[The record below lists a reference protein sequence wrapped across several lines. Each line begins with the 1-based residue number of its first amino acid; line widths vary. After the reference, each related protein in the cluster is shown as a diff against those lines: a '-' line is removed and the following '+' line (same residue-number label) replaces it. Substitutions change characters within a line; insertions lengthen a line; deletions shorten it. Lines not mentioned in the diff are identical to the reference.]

1 MLRAL
6 TAWRRVKIARW
17 IPKLSLSALVRVGIG
32 LALVACLLVDAAGW
46 IEVRALTQLE
56 RWAYDARVRLF
67 LPRTRDPHIVIVD
80 IDEKSLGAE
89 GHWPW
94 GRDKLALM
102 LHQLFAR
109 YKVRVV
115 GFDMAFPEADSNSS
129 LPVLEAAA
137 DGELRDNAQFRG
149 FLQRMRPSLD
159 NDRRFAEEMQKDLV
173 VLGFLVS
180 AHGERSGVLPRPA
193 FATSALANAEY
204 HYFTAPGYS
213 ANIAPLQQAAA
224 AAGHLYQALD
234 PDGVTR
240 SVPMFMQVG
249 NGFFEAM
256 SLAVLRVYLGN
267 APLKL
272 ETTIVD
278 SGGRKLGW
286 MRFVQVGDAVRI
298 PLDETMAALVPYRGE
313 DSFRYVSATDV
324 IRGTLGIDELKD
336 RIAIVGTSARGL
348 VDVRATPTREDLP
361 GVEIHASL
369 ISGALDDAM
378 KSRPAETLAI
388 GVLTILLVGIPL
400 AVLLPR
406 LSALAATLATA
417 VMLAIL
423 LGVNAWAWQARN
435 LVLPLAGSLVM
446 LTGLYFLAVVWGFF
460 AETRHRQLMTN
471 LFGTYVPKEIVAE
484 MAEHPDEYSMHG
496 QNRDMT
502 VLFADIRDFTSIAE
516 TRTPQDLKDMINTY
530 FTRMTVCIQDKR
542 GTVDKYIGD
551 AIMAF
556 WGAPVRD
563 NDHARRALE
572 CGLAMQ
578 KALRE
583 LDPLFAK
590 KGWPSL
596 RIGVGINCGTMSVGD
611 MGSDFRRSYT
621 VMGDAVNLASR
632 LEGLT
637 KEYGVGVLVSENIAR
652 AVQDFVYREVD
663 KVRVKGKQ
671 QGVTIFEPIG
681 AQDEVSGDTLA
692 EIARFHRALAHFRAQ
707 RWDAA
712 EALLTELVA
721 AAPAVKLYRL
731 YRERIAHFRAS
742 PPGADW
748 DAVFGVTTH

>member
-1 MLRAL
+1 VV
-6 TAWRRVKIARW
+6 TIARW
-17 IPKLSLSALVRVGIG
+17 IPKFSLSTLVRVGIG
-32 LALVACLLVDAAGW
+32 LALVACVLVDAAGW
-46 IEVRALTQLE
+46 IEVRALAQLE
-56 RWAYDARVRLF
+56 LWAYDARVRLF
-67 LPRTRDPHIVIVD
+67 LPRTRDPRIVIVD
-80 IDEKSLGAE
+80 IDERSLGAE

-109 YKVRVV
+109 YRVRVV
-115 GFDMAFPEADSNSS
+115 GFDVAFSETGANSG

-137 DGELRDNAQFRG
+137 AGELRDNAPFQA
-149 FLQRMRPSLD
+149 FLQRVRPSLD
-159 NDRRFAEEMQKDLV
+159 YDRRFAEEIQKDPV

-180 AHGERSGVLPRPA
+180 AQGQRSGVLPRPA
-193 FATSALANAEY
+193 FAATALANAEY
-204 HYFTAPGYS
+204 RYFSAHGYS
-213 ANIAPLQQAAA
+213 GNIAPLQAVAT

-249 NGFFEAM
+249 DGFFEAM

-267 APLKL
+267 APIKL

-278 SGGRKLGW
+278 SGGRKEGW

-298 PLDETMAALVPYRGE
+298 PLDERMAALVPYRGE
-313 DSFRYVSATDV
+313 GSYRYVSATDV
-324 IRGTLGIDELKD
+324 IRGTLGADELKD
-336 RIAIVGTSARGL
+336 RIVIVGTSAPGL

-361 GVEIHASL
+361 GAEIHASL
-369 ISGALDDAM
+369 ISGALDNAM

-388 GVLTILLVGIPL
+388 AVLTILLVGVPL

-417 VMLAIL
+417 VVLALL

-435 LVLPLAGSLVM
+435 LVLPLAGPLVM
-446 LTGLYFLAVVWGFF
+446 LAGLYFLDVVWGFF

-484 MAEHPDEYSMHG
+484 MAEHPDEYSMRG
-496 QNRDMT
+496 QSLDMT

-516 TRTPQDLKDMINTY
+516 TRTPQDLKDLINTY
-530 FTRMTVCIQDKR
+530 FTRMTTCIQDKR

-563 NDHARRALE
+563 ADHARRALE

-578 KALRE
+578 KTLRE
-583 LDPLFAK
+583 LDPLFAEK
-590 KGWPSL
+590 RWPML
-596 RIGVGINCGTMSVGD
+596 RIGVGLNCGTMSVGD
-611 MGSDFRRSYT
+611 MGSHFRRSYT

-632 LEGLT
+632 LEDLT
-637 KEYGVGVLVSENIAR
+637 KEYGVGVLVSENVVR

-663 KVRVKGKQ
+663 KVRVKGKRE
-671 QGVTIFEPIG
+671 GVAIFEPIG
-681 AQDEVSGDTLA
+681 EQGAVGGDTLA
-692 EIARFHRALAHFRAQ
+692 EIARFHRALAYFRAQ
-707 RWDAA
+707 RWDEA
-712 EALLTELVA
+712 EALLQQLAA

-731 YRERIAHFRAS
+731 YCDRIVHFRAS

-748 DAVFGVTTH
+748 DGVFGFSTK

>member
-1 MLRAL
+1 
-6 TAWRRVKIARW
+6 VVPIARW

-56 RWAYDARVRLF
+56 RWLYDARVGLF
-67 LPRTRDPHIVIVD
+67 LPRTRDPRIVIVD
-80 IDEKSLGAE
+80 IDEKSLSAE

-102 LHQLFAR
+102 LYQLFAR
-109 YKVRVV
+109 YRVRVV
-115 GFDMAFPEADSNSS
+115 GFDMAFPERDANAG

-137 DGELRDNAQFRG
+137 GGELRDNAQFQA

-159 NDRRFAEEMQKDLV
+159 LDQRFAEEMQKHPV

-180 AHGERSGVLPRPA
+180 AQIERSGVLPRPA
-193 FATSALANAEY
+193 FEDSALANAEY
-204 HYFTAPGYS
+204 HYFSAPGYS
-213 ANIAPLQQAAA
+213 GNIAPLQAAA
-224 AAGHLYQALD
+224 TAAGHLYQALD
-234 PDGVTR
+234 SDGVTR

-249 NGFFEAM
+249 DGFYEAM

-267 APLKL
+267 APIKL
-272 ETTIVD
+272 ETTVVD

-286 MRFVQVGDAVRI
+286 MRFVHIGDTVRI

-313 DSFRYVSATDV
+313 GGFRYVSATDV
-324 IRGTLGIDELKD
+324 IRGTLGADELKD
-336 RIAIVGTSARGL
+336 RIVIVGTSARGL

-369 ISGALDDAM
+369 ISGALDNAM

-388 GVLTILLVGIPL
+388 AVLTVLLVGIPL

-406 LSALAATLATA
+406 LSALQATLAA
-417 VMLAIL
+417 AIVLALL
-423 LGVNAWAWQARN
+423 LGANAWAWQARN
-435 LVLPLAGSLVM
+435 LVLPLAGPLVM
-446 LTGLYFLAVVWGFF
+446 LAGLYFLDVVWGFF

-484 MAEHPDEYSMHG
+484 MAEHPDDYSMHG
-496 QNRDMT
+496 QSLDMT
-502 VLFADIRDFTSIAE
+502 VLFADIRNFTSIAE
-516 TRTPQDLKDMINTY
+516 TRTPQDLKDLINTY
-530 FTRMTVCIQDKR
+530 FTKMTVCIQDKR

-563 NDHARRALE
+563 AQHARRALE
-572 CGLAMQ
+572 CSLAMQ

-590 KGWPSL
+590 KRWPTL
-596 RIGVGINCGTMSVGD
+596 RIGVGLNCGMMSVGD
-611 MGSDFRRSYT
+611 MGSHFRRSYT

-632 LEGLT
+632 LEDLT
-637 KEYGVGVLVSENIAR
+637 KEYGVGVLVSENIVR

-671 QGVTIFEPIG
+671 EGVAIFEPIG
-681 AQDEVSGDTLA
+681 AQGEVGRDTLA
-692 EIARFHRALAHFRAQ
+692 EIACFHQALAHFRGQ
-707 RWDAA
+707 RWDEA
-712 EALLTELVA
+712 EALLAELA
-721 AAPAVKLYRL
+721 AGAPTVKLYRL
-731 YRERIAHFRAS
+731 YRERVTHFRAS

-748 DAVFGVTTH
+748 DGVFGFTAH

>member
-1 MLRAL
+1 MM
-6 TAWRRVKIARW
+6 IAGW
-17 IPKLSLSALVRVGIG
+17 VPKFSLSALVRVAIG
-32 LALVACLLVDAAGW
+32 LALVAYVLVDAAGW
-46 IEVRALTQLE
+46 IEIRALTQLE
-56 RWAYDARVRLF
+56 LWAYDARVRLF
-67 LPRTRDPHIVIVD
+67 LPRTRDPRIVIVD
-80 IDEKSLGAE
+80 IDERSLSAE

-102 LHQLFAR
+102 LHQLFAH
-109 YKVRVV
+109 YGVRVV
-115 GFDMAFPEADSNSS
+115 GFDVAFSETDANSS

-137 DGELRDNAQFRG
+137 AGELRDDAPFQA
-149 FLQRMRPSLD
+149 FLQRIRPSLD
-159 NDRRFAEEMQKDLV
+159 NDRRFAEEMQKEPV

-180 AHGERSGVLPRPA
+180 AQGERSGVLPRPA
-193 FATSALANAEY
+193 FAANALANAEY
-204 HYFTAPGYS
+204 RYFSAHGYS
-213 ANIAPLQQAAA
+213 GNIEPLQAVAT

-249 NGFFEAM
+249 DDFFEAL

-267 APLKL
+267 APIKL

-298 PLDETMAALVPYRGE
+298 PLDETMAVLVPYRSEG
-313 DSFRYVSATDV
+313 SFRYVSATDV
-324 IRGTLGIDELKD
+324 IRGTLGADELKD
-336 RIAIVGTSARGL
+336 RIVIVGTSARGL

-361 GVEIHASL
+361 GAEIHASL
-369 ISGALDDAM
+369 ISGALDNAM

-388 GVLTILLVGIPL
+388 AVLTILLIGIPL

-417 VMLAIL
+417 VVLALL
-423 LGVNAWAWQARN
+423 LGVNAWAWQVRN
-435 LVLPLAGSLVM
+435 LVLPLAGPLVM
-446 LTGLYFLAVVWGFF
+446 LVGLYFLDVVWGFF

-484 MAEHPDEYSMHG
+484 MAEDPDEYSMRG
-496 QNRDMT
+496 QSLEMT
-502 VLFADIRDFTSIAE
+502 VLFADIRNFTSIAE
-516 TRTPQDLKDMINTY
+516 TRTPQDLKDLINTY
-530 FTRMTVCIQDKR
+530 FTRMTLCIQDKR

-556 WGAPVRD
+556 WGAPVRCA
-563 NDHARRALE
+563 DHARRALE

-590 KGWPSL
+590 KRWPTL
-596 RIGVGINCGTMSVGD
+596 RIGVGLNCGTMSVGD
-611 MGSDFRRSYT
+611 MGSLFRRSYT

-632 LEGLT
+632 LEDLT
-637 KEYGVGVLVSENIAR
+637 KEYGVGILVSENIVR

-663 KVRVKGKQ
+663 KVRVKGRQ
-671 QGVTIFEPIG
+671 EGVAIFEPIG
-681 AQDEVSGDTLA
+681 AQGEVGGDTLA
-692 EIARFHRALAHFRAQ
+692 EIARFHQALAHFRAQ
-707 RWDAA
+707 RWDEA
-712 EALLTELVA
+712 EALLNELAA

-748 DAVFGVTTH
+748 DGVFGFSTK

>member
-1 MLRAL
+1 M
-6 TAWRRVKIARW
+6 VSIARW
-17 IPKLSLSALVRVGIG
+17 IPKFSLTALVRVGIG
-32 LALVACLLVDAAGW
+32 LALVACVLVDGAGW

-56 RWAYDARVRLF
+56 LWAYDARVRLF
-67 LPRTRDPHIVIVD
+67 LPRTRDPRIVIVD

-94 GRDKLALM
+94 DRDKLALM

-109 YKVRVV
+109 YRVRVV
-115 GFDMAFPEADSNSS
+115 GFDVAFSETGANSG

-137 DGELRDNAQFRG
+137 AGELRDNAPFQA
-149 FLQRMRPSLD
+149 FLQRVRPSLD
-159 NDRRFAEEMQKDLV
+159 YDRRFAEEIQKDPV

-180 AHGERSGVLPRPA
+180 AQGERSGVLPRPA
-193 FATSALANAEY
+193 FAATALANAEY
-204 HYFTAPGYS
+204 RYFSAPGYS
-213 ANIAPLQQAAA
+213 GNIAPLQAVAT

-249 NGFFEAM
+249 DGFYEAM

-267 APLKL
+267 APIKI

-278 SGGRKLGW
+278 AGGRKLGW
-286 MRFVQVGDAVRI
+286 MRFVHVGDAVRI
-298 PLDETMAALVPYRGE
+298 PLDERMAALVPYRSEG
-313 DSFRYVSATDV
+313 SFRYVSATDV
-324 IRGTLGIDELKD
+324 IRGTLGADELKD
-336 RIAIVGTSARGL
+336 RIVIVGTSARGL

-361 GVEIHASL
+361 GAEIHASL
-369 ISGALDDAM
+369 ISGALDNAM

-388 GVLTILLVGIPL
+388 TVLTILLVGVPL
-400 AVLLPR
+400 AVLLPK

-417 VMLAIL
+417 VVLALL

-435 LVLPLAGSLVM
+435 LVLPLAGPLVM
-446 LTGLYFLAVVWGFF
+446 LAGLYFLDVVWGFF
-460 AETRHRQLMTN
+460 GETRHRQLMTS

-496 QNRDMT
+496 QSLDMT
-502 VLFADIRDFTSIAE
+502 VLFADIRNFTSIAE
-516 TRTPQDLKDMINTY
+516 TRTPQDLKNLINTY

-563 NDHARRALE
+563 ADHARRALE

-583 LDPLFAK
+583 LDPLFAE
-590 KGWPSL
+590 KGWPML
-596 RIGVGINCGTMSVGD
+596 RIGVGLNCGTMSVGD
-611 MGSDFRRSYT
+611 MGSHFRRSYT

-632 LEGLT
+632 LEDLT
-637 KEYGVGVLVSENIAR
+637 KEYGTGILVSENIVR
-652 AVQDFVYREVD
+652 AVEGFVYREVD
-663 KVRVKGKQ
+663 RVRVKGKQ
-671 QGVTIFEPIG
+671 EGVTIFEPIG
-681 AQDEVSGDTLA
+681 AQGEVDGDTLA
-692 EIARFHRALAHFRAQ
+692 EIARFHQALAHFRAQ
-707 RWDAA
+707 RWDEA
-712 EALLTELVA
+712 EALLQALA
-721 AAPAVKLYRL
+721 SIAPAVKLYRL
-731 YRERIAHFRAS
+731 YRERIADFRAS

-748 DAVFGVTTH
+748 DGVFGFTTK

>member
-1 MLRAL
+1 V
-6 TAWRRVKIARW
+6 TIVRW
-17 IPKLSLSALVRVGIG
+17 IPKFSLSALVRVGIG
-32 LALVACLLVDAAGW
+32 LALVACLLFDAAGW
-46 IEVRALTQLE
+46 IEVRSLTKLE

-67 LPRTRDPHIVIVD
+67 LPRTRDPRIVIVD
-80 IDEKSLGAE
+80 IDERSLGAE
-89 GHWPW
+89 GRWPW

-102 LHQLFAR
+102 VHQLFAR
-109 YKVRVV
+109 YRVRVV
-115 GFDMAFPEADSNSS
+115 GFDVAFPETDVTSS
-129 LPVLEAAA
+129 LSLLEAAA
-137 DGELRDNAQFRG
+137 GGELRDDAQFRA
-149 FLQRMRPSLD
+149 FLHRMRPSLD
-159 NDRRFAEEMQKDLV
+159 YDRRFAEEIQKNAV

-180 AHGERSGVLPRPA
+180 AQKERSGVLPRPA
-193 FATSALANAEY
+193 FAASALANAEY
-204 HYFTAPGYS
+204 RFFSAPGYS
-213 ANIAPLQQAAA
+213 GNIAPLQAGAT

-240 SVPMFMQVG
+240 SVPMFMQVAD
-249 NGFFEAM
+249 GFFEAM
-256 SLAVLRVYLGN
+256 SLAVLRVYLDN
-267 APLKL
+267 APIKL
-272 ETTIVD
+272 ETTIVE

-286 MRFVQVGDAVRI
+286 MRFVHVGDTVRI
-298 PLDETMAALVPYRGE
+298 PLDERMAALVPYRSEG
-313 DSFRYVSATDV
+313 SYRYVSATDV
-324 IRGTLGIDELKD
+324 IRGTLGTDELEN
-336 RIAIVGTSARGL
+336 RIVIVGTSARGL

-361 GVEIHASL
+361 GVEIHASI
-369 ISGALDDAM
+369 ISGALDNAM
-378 KSRPAETLAI
+378 KSQPAETLAI
-388 GVLTILLVGIPL
+388 AVLTILFVGIPL
-400 AVLLPR
+400 AVLLPK

-417 VMLAIL
+417 VVLALL
-423 LGVNAWAWQARN
+423 LGLNAWAWQARN
-435 LVLPLAGSLVM
+435 LVLPLAGPLVM
-446 LTGLYFLAVVWGFF
+446 LASLYFLAVVWGFF

-496 QNRDMT
+496 QNLDMT

-516 TRTPQDLKDMINTY
+516 KRTPQDLKDLINTY
-530 FTRMTVCIQDKR
+530 FSRMTVCIQDKR

-563 NDHARRALE
+563 ADHARHALE

-590 KGWPSL
+590 KHWPAL
-596 RIGVGINCGTMSVGD
+596 RIGVGLNCGTMSVGD

-637 KEYGVGVLVSENIAR
+637 KEYGVGILVSENIVR
-652 AVQDFVYREVD
+652 VVQEFVYREVD

-671 QGVTIFEPIG
+671 EGVAIFEPIG
-681 AQDEVSGDTLA
+681 EQGEVGGAMLA

-707 RWDAA
+707 RWDEA
-712 EALLTELVA
+712 EGLLRELAA
-721 AAPAVKLYRL
+721 AAPAAKLYRL
-731 YRERIAHFRAS
+731 YRERIAHFRVE

-748 DAVFGVTTH
+748 DAVFGFTTH